1 MLVYF
6 SFGKTTREPKL
17 TEKANGAND
26 VGSINAKSQQQGV
39 DKGVERGGE
48 SSTAEEGADTLR
60 GIGLRALHGEVG
72 FLGQGGYDTGAD
84 DREDGKDRES
94 HFVGF
99 IFFFF
104 FWSFGKERSGCYCSS
119 ERIAMVD
126 GWCREF
132 LEYPDP
138 YIVLAAGYSRHQSL
152 SVTPLC

>member
-39 DKGVERGGE
+39 DKGVERGGQ

-99 IFFFF
+99 IFYFFF
-104 FWSFGKERSGCYCSS
+104 LVVRK
-119 ERIAMVD
+119 
-126 GWCREF
+126 REKWLLLF
-132 LEYPDP
+132 
-138 YIVLAAGYSRHQSL
+138 
-152 SVTPLC
+152 